1 MKRLSCNF
9 IYLLACMST
18 SSLYLPLSFSLSHSF
33 LSLTLF
39 SLTLLSLSYYFT
51 LLLSPSLSLYVYFTL
66 YFSIPYPISL
76 SFSLSVSLSF
86 SLSIYLSSLHFY
98 YLRSPFLFIFFTYVG
113 TAAFVDAEH
122 ALDPVYA
129 KNLGVNVDDLL
140 VCQVRMFD
148 HFLRYCS

>member
-39 SLTLLSLSYYFT
+39 SLTLLSL
-51 LLLSPSLSLYVYFTL
+51 LLFHSLTISLSLSLCIFHSLFL
-66 YFSIPYPISL
+66 YLVPYLSL
-76 SFSLSVSLSF
+76 CLSLFLS
-86 SLSIYLSSLHFY
+86 LSSLHFY

>member
-1 MKRLSCNF
+1 MKRLCCNF
-9 IYLLACMST
+9 ICLLAFRST

-39 SLTLLSLSYYFT
+39 SLTLLSLSYYLN
-51 LLLSPSLSLYVYFTL
+51 LLLSPSLSLSLCIYHSLFL
-66 YFSIPYPISL
+66 YLVPYLSLSISL
-76 SFSLSVSLSF
+76 SLSL

-113 TAAFVDAEH
+113 TATFVDAEH